1 MAISAGSLRRE
12 SGPNGGHHRVQAQGA
27 RLDWLASL
35 GRPRPRYAR
44 AQPEM
49 DEIAVQQ
56 VLEVVAD
63 FDESGG
69 ASSGLVAWELFVDEQ
84 RVADAWTQ
92 AQAEGLLRPAA
103 HDDVNDEQMWR
114 LTAGGWAARQDSGRR
129 A

>member
-1 MAISAGSLRRE
+1 MAISTGSLRRE
-12 SGPNGGHHRVQAQGA
+12 SGPNRGLHHVQAQRAG
-27 RLDWLASL
+27 LDWLASL
-35 GRPRPRYAR
+35 GRPRRRYAR
-44 AQPEM
+44 ARPEM

-56 VLEVVAD
+56 VLEVVAE

-103 HDDVNDEQMWR
+103 HDGVNDEQMWR
-114 LTAGGWAARQDSGRR
+114 LTAGGWAARHDPGRR